1 VVLCSISSFS
11 FWVVFINAGGSNSNP
26 LVFLPRGQVA
36 LMQWVDANIP
46 SGAVVLTTL
55 ASGTALPSFADVCT
69 FVGHGPETP
78 FYQAKDADAARYY
91 RGELS
96 LTELQALY
104 DGPTSPKGIA
114 PLYPVGY
121 VVYTPTERALNNGA
135 DLPWADSLTLLYDQD
150 GYAVYAVPQ
159 AGAAPSA
166 CLG

>member
-1 VVLCSISSFS
+1 VLCSISSIS
-11 FWVVFINAGGSNSNP
+11 FWAVFINAAAQNGNP

-36 LMQWVDANIP
+36 LMQWIDANIP

-55 ASGTALPSFADVCT
+55 ASGTALPAFADVCT

-96 LTELQALY
+96 LAALQALY
-104 DGPTSPKGIA
+104 DGPNSPKGIA
-114 PLYPVGY
+114 PLYPISY
-121 VVYTPTERALNNGA
+121 VVYTPIERALHGDGA
-135 DLPWADSLTLLYDQD
+135 PFVWADALTLLYDQE
-150 GYAVYAVPQ
+150 GYAVYAVPN
-159 AGAAPSA
+159 AGAVDTA